1 MKTSCTKVSYVS
13 PLVDAFFLFP
23 FIKVCNFLR
32 ISPTNAQFLKVLC
45 REIAI
50 SSKAKAK
57 NTLSLAS
64 KMDPLICGHSF
75 ISSAL
80 NSGPTPRG
88 SFPSGRWNGSINQ
101 WVIDGT
107 DHMLSPVLGREDTEL
122 IFKELWC
129 CLRSQASH
137 PLATTFHVNPRA
149 VDSVL
154 MRKERGAGAVRKGF
168 REEMGTE
175 LDIGL
180 WLPFK

>member
-1 MKTSCTKVSYVS
+1 MYRLIWEEHKLSRMKTSCTKVSYVS
-13 PLVDAFFLFP
+13 PLVDTFFLFP

-129 CLRSQASH
+129 CLTEES
-137 PLATTFHVNPRA
+137 
-149 VDSVL
+149 SVTSL
-154 MRKERGAGAVRKGF
+154 SNN
-168 REEMGTE
+168 
-175 LDIGL
+175 
-180 WLPFK
+180 LPC